1 MNFSWKNLE
10 KPFFVLAPMEGA
22 TDTVF
27 RQIVATC
34 GRPDVFFTEFASV
47 EGLTSERGFKQV
59 SKKLKY
65 TENERPLIAQ
75 IWGKTPEKYAQST
88 KMIREMGFD
97 GVDINMGCPD
107 RTVIKNGCCSA
118 LIENPTLAREII
130 QAVKEGASS
139 GHPADK
145 VSELLV
151 SGSNTF
157 PVSVKTRIG
166 LRSIKTEEWIE
177 FLLQQNLAALT
188 VHLRTATEMSKVAPH
203 WEEMRK
209 VIALRDKIAPHTVI
223 IGNGD
228 LFTLQEA
235 KDKIKEYGFD
245 GAMLG
250 RAIFQNPWLFTG
262 KLPDEFDGNSKLKLL
277 KHHLELYESTWGEE
291 KSFYPLKK
299 YFKIYANGFDG
310 ASELREKLMET
321 NTYEEAKALL

>member
-1 MNFSWKNLE
+1 MQFSWRELK

-27 RQIVATC
+27 RQIVASC

-47 EGLTSERGFKQV
+47 EGLTSERGFKEV
-59 SKKLKY
+59 SKRLKY
-65 TENERPLIAQ
+65 TEKERPLIAQ

-88 KMIREMGFD
+88 KMVREMGFD

-107 RTVIKNGCCSA
+107 RTVVKNGCCSA
-118 LIENPTLAREII
+118 LIENPELAKQII
-130 QAVKEGASS
+130 DAVK
-139 GHPADK
+139 
-145 VSELLV
+145 SEAGEL
-151 SGSNTF
+151 

-166 LRSIKTEEWIE
+166 LRTIKTEEWIE

-188 VHLRTATEMSKVAPH
+188 VHLRTAKEMSKVPPH
-203 WEEMRK
+203 WDEMKK
-209 VIALRDKIAPHTVI
+209 VLALRDKISPSTVI

-228 LFTLQEA
+228 LFTLQDA
-235 KDKIKEYGFD
+235 KDKINEYDFD

-262 KLPDEFDGNSKLKLL
+262 KLPEEFDGPTKLELL
-277 KHHLELYESTWGEE
+277 KHHLELYENTWGEG

-299 YFKIYANGFDG
+299 YFKIYTSGFNG
-310 ASELREKLMET
+310 ASAFREKLMET
-321 NTYEEAKALL
+321 NSYAEAKALL